1 MVFELNPKVE
11 ELFRDAER
19 LYEEALKDL
28 EAGRIRKAAE
38 NAWCATLRATDA
50 LILARTG
57 EEPVRSDVT
66 TRRLHELR
74 SKDPRVEVLIGRYHT
89 RADFLHGLCF
99 YLGVCEPVEEVRR
112 RIVETKQYIE
122 DAKRLAEG

>member
-1 MVFELNPKVE
+1 MNPEVR
-11 ELFRDAER
+11 ELFEDAVS
-19 LYEEALKDL
+19 LYGEALRDL
-28 EAGRIRKAAE
+28 NAGRLRDAAE

-74 SKDPRVEVLIGRYHT
+74 SKDPKVEVLIGRYHT

-112 RIVETKQYIE
+112 RIIETKQYIE

>member
-57 EEPVRSDVT
+57 E
-66 TRRLHELR
+66 
-74 SKDPRVEVLIGRYHT
+74 
-89 RADFLHGLCF
+89 
-99 YLGVCEPVEEVRR
+99 
-112 RIVETKQYIE
+112 
-122 DAKRLAEG
+122 

>member
-1 MVFELNPKVE
+1 VFELNPKVE

-74 SKDPRVEVLIGRYHT
+74 SKDPRIEILIGRYHT

-112 RIVETKQYIE
+112 RIIETKQYIE

>member
-1 MVFELNPKVE
+1 M
-11 ELFRDAER
+11 
-19 LYEEALKDL
+19 
-28 EAGRIRKAAE
+28 
-38 NAWCATLRATDA
+38 
-50 LILARTG
+50 
-57 EEPVRSDVT
+57 T

>member
-112 RIVETKQYIE
+112 RIIETKQYIE

>member
-1 MVFELNPKVE
+1 VFELNPKVE

-112 RIVETKQYIE
+112 RIIETKQYIE